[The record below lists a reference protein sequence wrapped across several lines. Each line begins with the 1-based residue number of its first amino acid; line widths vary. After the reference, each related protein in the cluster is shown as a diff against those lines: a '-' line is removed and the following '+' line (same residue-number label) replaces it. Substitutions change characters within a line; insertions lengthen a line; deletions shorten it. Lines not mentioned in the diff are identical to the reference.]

1 MKETNQGAKNI
12 RVTKIWGFVMK
23 WVIPIIIF
31 IIPVILCEIE
41 TNDEMCHL

>member
-1 MKETNQGAKNI
+1 MNETNQGAKNI

-31 IIPVILCEIE
+31 IILEEGLRGEVLS
-41 TNDEMCHL
+41 